1 MYCKKNVS
9 LKKQRNQD
17 APFCSP
23 YCKDLAVEVLPPAF
37 TLIQG
42 KWASAGLDR
51 LLLHLANSM
60 GFVKRPSLQTAF
72 SPKPRLWFH
81 FVA

>member
-37 TLIQG
+37 TH
-42 KWASAGLDR
+42 SR
-51 LLLHLANSM
+51 EV
-60 GFVKRPSLQTAF
+60 GFGRFGQTALTF
-72 SPKPRLWFH
+72 G
-81 FVA
+81 